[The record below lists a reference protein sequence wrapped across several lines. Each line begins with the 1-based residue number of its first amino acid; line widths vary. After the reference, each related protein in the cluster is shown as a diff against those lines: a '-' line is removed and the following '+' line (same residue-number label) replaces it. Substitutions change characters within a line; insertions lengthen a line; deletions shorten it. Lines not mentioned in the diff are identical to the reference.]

1 MCDLLVGPR
10 DHTALCDSEVACAKV
25 VNPTLTSTCF
35 ISILFA
41 YVLCTSLYK
50 DLRTHIHSYRNITS
64 RVYSKLHIIVA
75 SISGIP
81 IHPVVIFN
89 IFNIE
94 LLDNLCV
101 NVCACFFKSYTHRI
115 HVTGI
120 FTYMKTIKSSHSC
133 RQIFQSHGSLGGYES
148 ICKKNTC
155 RMMHIPW
162 GLPTPWLTSINI
174 HQDPLLQNVF
184 DVFA

>member
-101 NVCACFFKSYTHRI
+101 NVCVCVF
-115 HVTGI
+115 
-120 FTYMKTIKSSHSC
+120 SSP
-133 RQIFQSHGSLGGYES
+133 IPIGS
-148 ICKKNTC
+148 
-155 RMMHIPW
+155 M
-162 GLPTPWLTSINI
+162 
-174 HQDPLLQNVF
+174 
-184 DVFA
+184 